1 MIDIYFSHP
10 GLGATTLIHAWLTFL
25 TGFLMWAQR
34 RGYPPRGRWR
44 SVIRVA
50 HTALGVLLVIYVTMT
65 YLIVPY

>member
-1 MIDIYFSHP
+1 MIEVYFTHH

-25 TGFLMWAQR
+25 TGFLLFAQR

-44 SVIRVA
+44 NIIRVA
-50 HTALGVLLVIYVTMT
+50 HEVLGVLLAIYVTLT